1 MPAMDSG
8 VLAVRLGPCPLH
20 YTQRH
25 GAKTE
30 SAGFSE
36 SLDAVVN
43 NDRDRAHG
51 DRDRRTNFRARRDA
65 CAKSGLP

>member
-8 VLAVRLGPCPLH
+8 VSLVRFGPCPLH
-20 YTQRH
+20 YILSGT
-25 GAKTE
+25 KTE

-36 SLDAVVN
+36 SLDAVAN